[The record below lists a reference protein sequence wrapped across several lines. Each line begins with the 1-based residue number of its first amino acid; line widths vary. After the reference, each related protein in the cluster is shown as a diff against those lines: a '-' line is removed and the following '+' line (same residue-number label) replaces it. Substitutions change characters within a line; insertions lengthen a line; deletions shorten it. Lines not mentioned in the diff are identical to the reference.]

1 MEKQIVLQ
9 TIDESLAASMQNPE
23 FRAEWERTAIA
34 RAVAIAVLRY
44 RVGHK
49 LSQTALGKLL
59 GIPQPHV
66 SRLEIGEHTPT
77 IESLQRLSR
86 ILGLRF
92 LIDLAPD
99 AEAKAVALPKGLKVL
114 QDITCASGGRV
125 RVAAG

>member
-1 MEKQIVLQ
+1 VLAEALK
-9 TIDESLAASMQNPE
+9 DPE
-23 FRAEWERTAIA
+23 FAAEWERTAIA

-44 RVGHK
+44 RVDHK

-86 ILGLRF
+86 VLGLRF
-92 LIDLAPD
+92 LIDLAPR
-99 AEAKAVALPKGLKVL
+99 AETAPIALPKGLKVL
-114 QDITCASGGRV
+114 QDITCAGGGRV